1 MPNSIVPF
9 RVDFEKDGTSVSSRA
24 QAIKILDEVAR
35 LHANGAKT
43 VGITYSANKDQT
55 DKIIDTYNKG
65 GWKTGTSGANQ
76 ATVISEIEQL
86 LTEPKYKHLQS
97 VYRTVPITT
106 MEYDSKGKPAP
117 AKDTAVKQS
126 LDHASQFMESGGV
139 LLGWTNQ
146 KTPPGKLAIGGGVA
160 AGVQTPGQKQ
170 MINDWVKN
178 NLPPPS
184 LEDDIPLTPLK
195 KTVSETSQLQAL
207 QVLEKEESARKK
219 KSTSVQSEQTEALLE
234 AYKKHCGEEWFKNNP
249 PQKNDEGRLNLSFKS
264 DEDMA
269 DFFKKQ
275 ADSGKSFIMIDEK
288 TNKVIAFSNGDGK
301 LYRPGK
307 EGPQEITD
315 KSIMPK
321 ESDMKDLPDL
331 DGFKIPAKET
341 TQESN
346 TQLQQV

>member
-146 KTPPGKLAIGGGVA
+146 KNPPGKLAIGGGVA

-207 QVLEKEESARKK
+207 QMLEKEESARKK

-234 AYKKHCGEEWFKNNP
+234 AYKNIVGKN
-249 PQKNDEGRLNLSFKS
+249 GLR
-264 DEDMA
+264 
-269 DFFKKQ
+269 
-275 ADSGKSFIMIDEK
+275 
-288 TNKVIAFSNGDGK
+288 
-301 LYRPGK
+301 
-307 EGPQEITD
+307 ITPLRKMMRVD
-315 KSIMPK
+315 
-321 ESDMKDLPDL
+321 
-331 DGFKIPAKET
+331 
-341 TQESN
+341 
-346 TQLQQV
+346 